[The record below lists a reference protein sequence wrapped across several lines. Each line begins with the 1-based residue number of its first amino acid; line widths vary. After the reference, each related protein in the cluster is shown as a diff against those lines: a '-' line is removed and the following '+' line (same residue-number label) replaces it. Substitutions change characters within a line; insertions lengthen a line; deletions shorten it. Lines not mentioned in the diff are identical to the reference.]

1 MTSGP
6 QSDTRTIVT
15 DTRTAVRNTRAG
27 KFRSDMSLPDPI
39 NKKKLA
45 RLNNLRAIFLC
56 ASFYISVGFSE
67 EIFFDFWIEHFQLP
81 VSGKRATSASLTE
94 PEVENSI
101 ML

>member
-45 RLNNLRAIFLC
+45 RLNNSQAIFLC
-56 ASFYISVGFSE
+56 ASFYISVGFSKA
-67 EIFFDFWIEHFQLP
+67 IFFRLRLLIVL
-81 VSGKRATSASLTE
+81 TSRRNVRLIPALDSLKK
-94 PEVENSI
+94 
-101 ML
+101 